1 MSFCILGLLNML
13 KPVARGLATALTT
26 TLLLTAC
33 GGGGGSDD
41 SDNSSSGTPLSS
53 ANREV
58 AASDALA
65 MSVDSSLVI
74 NLTGYF
80 VPEADTGV
88 NSLSGYLT
96 ITSVVS
102 SPTTETYNCAA
113 SGTVTVTSGPGT
125 ASWVYANCVDENG
138 LTLHGTVSSQQLD
151 ADSYQGD
158 FSSFSITLPDEPAV
172 RVNGRLVFSSN
183 ATVTELLAPQ
193 LQIKMGSI
201 FDLTMSN
208 YLLRLTDVGTQT
220 MIEAKGGLKSAGA
233 VAYDIRFDNT
243 TVGDIDQAAFYLND
257 GDLYPVTGSLEIFD
271 NASSSRIT
279 VAAVNNIQAYIQY
292 MINGQ
297 TSSAW
302 KDWSEL
308 L

>member
-1 MSFCILGLLNML
+1 MSFRILGLLNML
-13 KPVARGLATALTT
+13 KPAARGLAIALTT

-41 SDNSSSGTPLSS
+41 AESPSSGTPLSS
-53 ANREV
+53 ANREM

-65 MSVDSSLVI
+65 MSVDGSLAM

-88 NSLSGYLT
+88 NSLSGSGGTLSISSLT
-96 ITSVVS
+96 A
-102 SPTTETYNCAA
+102 TETYDCAA
-113 SGTVTVTSGPGT
+113 GGTVTVTSGTGT
-125 ASWVYANCVDENG
+125 ASWAYANCVDESG
-138 LTLHGTVSSQQLD
+138 LTLHGTVSSLQLD

-193 LQIKMGSI
+193 LQIKMGTI
-201 FDLTMSN
+201 FDLTMTN

-233 VAYDIRFDNT
+233 MAYDIRFDNT
-243 TVGDIDQAAFYLND
+243 TVGDTDQAAFYLND
-257 GDLYPVTGSLEIFD
+257 GDLYPVSGNLEIFD

-279 VAAVNNIQAYIQY
+279 VSAVNNIQAYIQY
-292 MINGQ
+292 MIGGQ
-297 TSSAW
+297 TNSAW

>member
-1 MSFCILGLLNML
+1 MSID
-13 KPVARGLATALTT
+13 
-26 TLLLTAC
+26 
-33 GGGGGSDD
+33 GS
-41 SDNSSSGTPLSS
+41 
-53 ANREV
+53 
-58 AASDALA
+58 LA
-65 MSVDSSLVI
+65 MS
-74 NLTGYF
+74 LTGYF

-88 NSLSGYLT
+88 NSLSGVLT
-96 ITSVVS
+96 INSVS
-102 SPTTETYNCAA
+102 SSTTTETYNCAA
-113 SGTVTVTSGPGT
+113 SGTVTVTSGTGT
-125 ASWVYANCVDENG
+125 ASWVYANCVDESG

-183 ATVTELLAPQ
+183 ATATELLAPQ
-193 LQIKMGSI
+193 LQIRMGTS
-201 FDLTMSN
+201 FDLTMTN

-220 MIEAKGGLKSAGA
+220 MIEAKGGLKSVGA
-233 VAYDIRFDNT
+233 MAYDIRFDNT
-243 TVGDIDQAAFYLND
+243 AIGDTDQAAFYLND

>member
-13 KPVARGLATALTT
+13 KPAARGLATALT

-33 GGGGGSDD
+33 GGGGGSGD
-41 SDNSSSGTPLSS
+41 SDNPSSGTPLSS
-53 ANREV
+53 ANREM
-58 AASDALA
+58 AAADALA
-65 MSVDSSLVI
+65 MSVDGSLVM

-80 VPEADTGV
+80 VPEAGAAAS
-88 NSLSGYLT
+88 SLSGTAT
-96 ITSVVS
+96 IASVAS
-102 SPTTETYNCAA
+102 STTTETYTCAG
-113 SGTVTVTSGPGT
+113 SGTVTVTSGTGT
-125 ASWVYANCVDENG
+125 ASWVYTNCVDGSG
-138 LTLHGTVSSQQLD
+138 LTLHGTVSSLQLD

-158 FSSFSITLPDEPAV
+158 FSSFSITLPSEPAV
-172 RVNGRLVFSSN
+172 RVNGRLVFSST
-183 ATVTELLAPQ
+183 ATATELLAPQ
-193 LQIKMGSI
+193 LQITMGTL
-201 FDLTMSN
+201 FDLTMTN

-220 MIEAKGGLKSAGA
+220 MIEAKGGLKSASA
-233 VAYDIRFDNT
+233 MAYDIRFDNT
-243 TVGDIDQAAFYLND
+243 AVGDIDQTAFYLND
-257 GDLYPVTGSLEIFD
+257 GDLYPVMGSLEIFD

-302 KDWSEL
+302 KDWGDL